1 MSLPIMG
8 TDTEILGRSKHF
20 VKTSWVLVRSA
31 GKGGDWDPLVRL
43 YWKPLYFYLRRR
55 GLDNEAAKDVVQ
67 DFLASLIERRSIEKA
82 DPARGRFRTF
92 LLAALDHFLSDLKRR
107 ENRQKRGG
115 GAQVLSLDF
124 ARGERDYGV
133 EVEGG
138 ESPEK
143 LACRAWAHEL
153 LDQCLLELD
162 GDPVQIAA
170 LRLRLKGADYR
181 QICEHTR
188 LTDAAA
194 HLAVHR
200 LSRAFGEILGGRLRE
215 LCGDPQDF
223 EAELS
228 EFMDLI
234 A

>member
-1 MSLPIMG
+1 MG
-8 TDTEILGRSKHF
+8 TDTEILGRSKQF
-20 VKTSWVLVRSA
+20 VKTSWLLVRSA
-31 GKGGDWDPLVRL
+31 GKGGNWDPLVRL
-43 YWKPLYFYLRRR
+43 YWKPLYFYLRRK

-67 DFLASLIERRSIEKA
+67 DFIASLIERRSIEKA

-92 LLAALDHFLSDLKRR
+92 LLTALDHFLADRKRR

-115 GAQVLSLDF
+115 GAPVLSLDF
-124 ARGERDYGV
+124 TGGEHDYGI

-138 ESPEK
+138 ETPEK

-162 GDPVQIAA
+162 GGPAQIAA

-188 LTDAAA
+188 LSETAA

-200 LSRAFGEILGGRLRE
+200 LSRSFGDILGRRLRE
-215 LCGDPQDF
+215 LCGDPGDF
-223 EAELS
+223 EAELGD
-228 EFMDLI
+228 FMDLI